1 MFPESDVIPLIPQFI
16 EKQEEKT
23 GAARGTAYHA
33 VMECMDF
40 GKDMETEEQAG
51 QTLEELAGSG
61 RLERQDID
69 AVSVRDLLKFI
80 QSPLGKRMRDAA
92 RRGNLYRE
100 QPFVIGLPGDQ
111 VDGSDPEELVLIQGI
126 IDAFFYEEDE
136 IVIVDYKT
144 DRIFRAEEPAG
155 RYRAQLQYY
164 GKALEMMT
172 GKKVRE
178 KVIYSFTMGKV
189 IVL

>member
-1 MFPESDVIPLIPQFI
+1 MIPLIPQFI

-69 AVSVRDLLKFI
+69 AVNVRDLLKFI
-80 QSPLGKRMRDAA
+80 QSPLGNGCRT
-92 RRGNLYRE
+92 
-100 QPFVIGLPGDQ
+100 P
-111 VDGSDPEELVLIQGI
+111 
-126 IDAFFYEEDE
+126 
-136 IVIVDYKT
+136 
-144 DRIFRAEEPAG
+144 PAG
-155 RYRAQLQYY
+155 
-164 GKALEMMT
+164 EIFT
-172 GKKVRE
+172 GSSRLSSDCPETRWTAPTRKNW
-178 KVIYSFTMGKV
+178 Y
-189 IVL
+189 

>member
-1 MFPESDVIPLIPQFI
+1 MN
-16 EKQEEKT
+16 
-23 GAARGTAYHA
+23 
-33 VMECMDF
+33 
-40 GKDMETEEQAG
+40 
-51 QTLEELAGSG
+51 
-61 RLERQDID
+61 
-69 AVSVRDLLKFI
+69 VRDLLKFI

-92 RRGNLYRE
+92 RRGDLYRE

-144 DRIFRAEEPAG
+144 DRIFRAEELAG

-172 GKKVRE
+172 GKKVKE